1 LTNNT
6 PLPASF
12 RDPAGYLY
20 REGSQLYRQINPAG
34 YADYFA
40 ARDAGLYEQLIE
52 KNWLIAHS
60 EVTEYQ
66 LDAPPEKFIIK
77 PEFVSFISYPYEWS
91 FSQLKDAALL
101 TLQIQ
106 KSALEAGFSLKDSSA
121 YNIQFR
127 KGKPVLIDT
136 LSFEQYQEGQ
146 PWAAYRQFCQHFLAP
161 LALISYVDVRLS
173 QLLRVYL
180 DGIPLDLTSQLLP
193 RKTSLNMGLN
203 MHIHLHAKS
212 QERLAGK
219 TVDKS
224 LEKRKI
230 QKHQLLGLVDNLAA
244 TVEKL
249 SWQPENTEWAA
260 YEDFHNYSPAA
271 QQIKKELVE
280 NFLTQTNSS
289 LVWDLGANT
298 GQFSRIASQKAIDT
312 IAFDID
318 PGAVELNY
326 LRLNKENDQHL
337 LPLIID
343 LSNPSP
349 DLGWSLVERDSFL
362 ARGPADTVLALA
374 LIHHLAIGNN
384 VPLPQLAAF
393 FARICRW
400 LIIEFVPKSD
410 PQVGKLLQVRED
422 IFPNYNL
429 ENFRHI
435 FEVEFTSLAVEA
447 IGESGR
453 TLFLFQNK
461 NPAPNPSSSQVN

>member
-1 LTNNT
+1 MTNKI

-20 REGSQLYRQINPAG
+20 REGSGLYRQINPAG
-34 YADYFA
+34 YEDYFA
-40 ARDAGLYEQLIE
+40 VKDAGLYDQLIE
-52 KNWLIAHS
+52 KDWLIAHT
-60 EVTEYQ
+60 EVTEYEQ
-66 LDAPPEKFIIK
+66 GTPPEKIIIK
-77 PEFVSFISYPYEWS
+77 PDLIRFISYPYEWS

-106 KSALEAGFSLKDSSA
+106 KSALQAGFSLKDSSA

-136 LSFEQYQEGQ
+136 LSFEQYREGQ

-161 LALISYVDVRLS
+161 LALMSYVDVRFS

-180 DGIPLDLTSQLLP
+180 DGIPLDLASQLLP
-193 RKTSLNMGLN
+193 RKTSLNLGLN

-212 QERLAGK
+212 QERFAGK
-219 TVDKS
+219 TVDKNV
-224 LEKRKI
+224 EKRKI
-230 QKHQLLGLVDNLAA
+230 QQHQLLGLVDNLSS

-249 SWQPENTEWAA
+249 TWKPENTEWAA
-260 YEDFHNYSPAA
+260 YEDFHNYSPAE
-271 QQIKKELVE
+271 QQIKLNLVE
-280 NFLTQTNSS
+280 KFLAQTNSS

-298 GQFSRIASQKAIDT
+298 GQFSRIASQKTIDA

-326 LRLNKENDQHL
+326 LRQSEEKDQHL
-337 LPLIID
+337 LPLLMD

-349 DLGWSLVERDSFL
+349 DLGWNLAERDSFL
-362 ARGPADTVLALA
+362 ARGPADTVFVLA

-429 ENFRHI
+429 ENFRHT
-435 FEVEFTSLAVEA
+435 FESEFNPIAEEA
-447 IGESGR
+447 IGDSGR
-453 TLFLFQNK
+453 TLFLFKNK
-461 NPAPNPSSSQVN
+461 NPALNPSSQDR